1 MPPEFENPLSLDS
14 AISAKL
20 SRLPSG
26 SKAEG
31 EYVAEL
37 APGKEY
43 ELQPQAW
50 ELVDEMAVS
59 ANVTA
64 LDRPLEEV
72 PPAFAFGALSDLTST
87 ACHEL
92 QTRIGPIRFDGSALL
107 GCCPDC
113 GAPMTVRLW
122 LGLADCWRCPA
133 SVVIDERIVAQIKDE
148 VEKVRKRELPKPPP
162 TPEEFFSRGPLETVA
177 PRLNTGAA
185 SRIPDFDSDI
195 SDELDR
201 LTKSSGLARALRRLF
216 RITPAWL
223 VSFMLHLI
231 AILILAVIVFG
242 DASPDFD
249 EAITLS
255 TFLDSSDREGGDIRM
270 ENPIDT
276 LQDDVA
282 LATKMERG
290 EKDIRDAVVQA
301 AKDALELRVDPQT
314 QMRLPELN
322 TVRKNIT
329 SRAGYVM
336 SFAARDPRV
345 RAEIVKKE
353 GGTNL
358 TEASV
363 ARGLRWLA
371 SVQNDDGSWSLK
383 NYSNSDRARNKGDA
397 MGTALALLPFLGA
410 GQTHEFGVYSETV
423 ASGLRWLLENQKD
436 SGDLRGNITSQ
447 AGMYAHGQATIV
459 LCEAL
464 ALTGDRQFFD
474 PVQRAVSFIEEA
486 QHRQGGW
493 RYRPKQAG
501 DTSVFGWQ
509 MMALQSARA
518 AGMDVKF
525 SQKTLVRADQFLDS
539 VSSQPRKGDKLIVG
553 ATYGYQPR
561 REATEVMTA
570 EAILCR
576 MYLGWRKDDPR
587 LKAGV
592 DWLIEEHLPSRKDRN
607 LYYWYYG
614 TQVMHHFGDK
624 PWEKWNKRVRTLLI
638 ESQNGRGR
646 FPGSWSPDDFEWG
659 NKGGRIYTTSMAVC
673 TLEVYYRHLPLFK
686 QLELE

>member
-1 MPPEFENPLSLDS
+1 MPPEFDNPFDLDATINAKFRSLPDVDLSGES
-14 AISAKL
+14 QST
-20 SRLPSG
+20 SS
-26 SKAEG
+26 EG
-31 EYVAEL
+31 
-37 APGKEY
+37 
-43 ELQPQAW
+43 LQPHAW
-50 ELVDEMAVS
+50 EISDGSQLKPTTS
-59 ANVTA
+59 LN
-64 LDRPLEEV
+64 RKLERIEND
-72 PPAFAFGALSDLTST
+72 SDLLPNADLTIT
-87 ACHEL
+87 GCHEV
-92 QTRIGPIRFDGSALL
+92 QTSIGPIKFNGSALL
-107 GCCPDC
+107 GKCPDC

-133 SVVIDERIVAQIKDE
+133 SVALDERIVNQIAAQVQAK
-148 VEKVRKRELPKPPP
+148 RRELPKPPP
-162 TPEEFFSRGPLETVA
+162 MPADFFTRPPLDTVA
-177 PRLNTGAA
+177 PEVNTGRN
-185 SRIPDFDSDI
+185 RISEVDPDI
-195 SDELDR
+195 SDELDQ
-201 LTKSSGLARALRRLF
+201 LTKGSPIARVIRRVF

-223 VSFMLHLI
+223 ISFMLHLI
-231 AILILAVIVFG
+231 AILILAMIVFG
-242 DASPDFD
+242 DPKSDFS

-255 TFLDSSDREGGDIRM
+255 TFLDKADREGGDIRM

-276 LQDDVA
+276 LQDDVQ
-282 LATKMERG
+282 LAAKMKRG
-290 EKDIRDAVVQA
+290 DEEIRDTVVQA
-301 AKDALELRVDPQT
+301 AKDAVELRVDPQT
-314 QMRLPELN
+314 QMRLPDLS

-329 SRAGYVM
+329 TRAGHVM

-383 NYSNSDRARNKGDA
+383 NYSRSDRPSNKGDS

-410 GQTHEFGVYSETV
+410 SQTHEFGVYKKNV
-423 ASGLRWLLENQKD
+423 ASGLRWLLENQKEN
-436 SGDLRGNITSQ
+436 GDLRGNVSSQ

-464 ALTGDRQFFD
+464 ALTGDRQFLD
-474 PVQRAVSFIEEA
+474 PVERAIDFIEKA
-486 QHRQGGW
+486 QHRAGGW
-493 RYRPKQAG
+493 RYRPGQAG

-518 AGMDVKF
+518 AGMGVEIDPRIL
-525 SQKTLVRADQFLDS
+525 TRADQFLDS
-539 VSSQPRKGDKLIVG
+539 VSSQPRRGDRLPTG
-553 ATYGYQPR
+553 AAYGYQPR
-561 REATEVMTA
+561 REATEIMTA

-587 LKAGV
+587 LKSAV
-592 DWLIEEHLPSRKDRN
+592 TWLAEEHLPSRKDRN

-614 TQVMHHFGDK
+614 TQVMHHYGGE
-624 PWEKWNKRVRTLLI
+624 PWEDWNRRIRTLLI
-638 ESQNGRGR
+638 ESQNRRGR
-646 FPGSWSPDDFEWG
+646 YPGSWPPNEFEWG
-659 NKGGRIYTTSMAVC
+659 EKGGRIYTTSMAVC

>member
-1 MPPEFENPLSLDS
+1 MPPELDNPFSLDT
-14 AISAKL
+14 AISEKLAKL
-20 SRLPSG
+20 PSDQADG
-26 SKAEG
+26 TPKYGG
-31 EYVAEL
+31 ESDTNRNL
-37 APGKEY
+37 R
-43 ELQPQAW
+43 PQAW
-50 ELVDEMAVS
+50 EIADYHES
-59 ANVTA
+59 KPTTS
-64 LDRPLEEV
+64 LDRPLDAV
-72 PPAFAFGALSDLTST
+72 SAFQILPDLTGT
-87 ACHEL
+87 GTHEVL
-92 QTRIGPIRFDGSALL
+92 TRIGPIKFNGSALL
-107 GCCPDC
+107 CKCPDC
-113 GAPMTVRLW
+113 EAPMTIRLW

-133 SVVIDERIVAQIKDE
+133 SVALDERIVAKISEQ
-148 VEKVRKRELPKPPP
+148 VETKRRELPKPPP
-162 TPEEFFSRGPLETVA
+162 MPADFFAPPPLETVA
-177 PRLNTGAA
+177 PRVSTGAA
-185 SRIPDFDSDI
+185 SRVDVEPEI

-201 LTKSSGLARALRRLF
+201 LTQGSALARLLRRTL

-223 VSFMLHLI
+223 VSFLLHLI
-231 AILILAVIVFG
+231 ALLILAMIFFG
-242 DASPDFD
+242 DPTASEFD

-255 TFLDSSDREGGDIRM
+255 TFLDRSDREGGDVRF

-282 LATKMERG
+282 IAAKMVKG
-290 EKDIRDAVVQA
+290 ETEIRDNIVQA
-301 AKDALELRVDPQT
+301 AKDALELRVDPQSKI
-314 QMRLPELN
+314 RLPELN

-329 SRAGYVM
+329 TNVGHSM

-383 NYSNSDRARNKGDA
+383 NYSRSDRSGNKGDS

-410 GQTHEFGVYSETV
+410 GQTHEFGVYKKNVSG
-423 ASGLRWLLENQKD
+423 GLRWLLENQKQN
-436 SGDLRGNITSQ
+436 GDLRGNTTSQ

-474 PVQRAVSFIEEA
+474 PVQRAIGYIEAA
-486 QHRQGGW
+486 QHRAGGW
-493 RYRPKQAG
+493 RYRPGQAG

-518 AGMDVKF
+518 AGMDVAINPMTF
-525 SQKTLVRADQFLDS
+525 TRADNFLDT
-539 VSSQPRKGDKLIVG
+539 VSSQPRRGSKLLSG
-553 ATYGYQPR
+553 AAYGYQPR
-561 REATEVMTA
+561 REATDVMTA

-587 LKAGV
+587 MKSAV
-592 DWLIEEHLPSRKDRN
+592 NWLVKENLPSSKDQN

-614 TQVMHHFGDK
+614 TQVMHHYGGD
-624 PWEKWNKRVRTLLI
+624 PWQKWNQRVRTLLI
-638 ESQNGRGR
+638 ESQSRRGR
-646 FPGSWSPDDFEWG
+646 YPGSWAPDDFEWG
-659 NKGGRIYTTSMAVC
+659 EKGGRIYTTAMAVC